1 MQSRAHK
8 MLEHWWGLLA
18 GFLVA
23 VIAIVFK
30 RRETVAPKVL
40 EVVKTATESIKADKI
55 AQAEETH
62 DETLQNLAEVE
73 KAIINADL
81 EALAKMAEHEFGS
94 D

>member
-1 MQSRAHK
+1 

-55 AQAEETH
+55 EQAEEAH

-81 EALAKMAEHEFGS
+81 EALAKMAEQEFGS